1 MTEYIGRYRT
11 ERVVGSGAFATVW
24 LALDETL
31 QAWIAL
37 KVLAENWARDEEIRN
52 RFLEEAR
59 IMWRADSDHIVRIH
73 NVDVLDDG
81 RPYFVMDYADRGSLA
96 LRMTQ
101 RAEAGYGW
109 GVDEVRS
116 TGADMCR
123 GLEVAHS
130 LGVVHRDLKPANVLF
145 QTEPEHRSGRDERLL
160 LTDFGVA
167 RSLATSRGTTIATGT
182 PHYMAPEQADGR
194 ADERSDI
201 YSAGVVL
208 YQLLAGRVPYEH
220 GSLRQLLI
228 AHDTETPPRIET
240 LRDDVPP
247 ALADTVHRA
256 LSIDPDQRIASAGEL
271 RAALEGDHA
280 PPPVSSGDAMN
291 TVGPATFAAVGASQV
306 PSVASAAASPPPS
319 GPPADGPPP
328 GAGPPPGTAAGD
340 GGSGRRRGWW
350 KVVVPLVLVLG
361 GLGAALAV
369 IVSSGDD
376 EGDGPEIT
384 ELVAEPIASVGL
396 DPFFPSLVP
405 SLPDLASLDLPS
417 PDDIDLPTG
426 LIDELGGSVEPAD
439 ISDLAEAVLEGL
451 NPGIGL
457 PTDIDLPE
465 LDLPTVDALPAG
477 GASGPTI
484 SGAAPGLYG
493 GTNVIDVCNRGQLV
507 DFLAENADKA
517 AAWAATQGIRVDQ
530 IPSFVDSLTDV
541 ILQVDTRVTNH
552 GFAGGVANAIDS
564 VLQAG
569 TAVLVDDFGVPRV
582 RCFCGNPLLPARGEL
597 PADVGVIGDT
607 WDGFDAATAVVIA
620 AVGEVPEFVLDDV
633 LTDVV
638 IFRPPGADAV
648 DSTLLPT
655 IVGPSGEIVTAVPIT
670 AGVVVNALGAGET
683 FSTKTVEISLDP
695 SELVWLAV
703 SRADGLIDTETGAGG
718 RDSPDGFPDI
728 DFAGVDDRIVVT
740 VTGPSGATRSAEL
753 DANDAFAA
761 ATGNQAVL
769 YGTYPSVRVVT
780 GTDFGVDPAETT
792 FALVRET
799 GELTSF
805 LDDEGPGNY
814 RFEFSFVNDFTSVG
828 ATPRLTMLLGTA
840 GTAGPTTTPPP
851 TPSPTPTPTAS
862 PTATDTPAIPT
873 PTADIVL
880 GEGDVQ
886 VTLRWTGDADLDL
899 YVTDPTGAQIS
910 YSNTPVSSGGQLDVD
925 TIPGCGVG
933 AGGQVE
939 NVFWPVG
946 AAPPGSYSAFVDVFS
961 DCGNTDI
968 PFSLEIRV
976 DGEVVAS
983 TGGSL
988 GGAELQSET
997 IVANVN

>member
-11 ERVVGSGAFATVW
+11 ERIVGSGAFATVW

-37 KVLAENWARDEEIRN
+37 KVLAENWARDSEIRN

-116 TGADMCR
+116 IGADMCR

-145 QTEPEHRSGRDERLL
+145 QTEPEHRGEREERLL

-182 PHYMAPEQADGR
+182 PHYMAPEQADGQ

-220 GSLRQLLI
+220 GSLRQLLL
-228 AHDTETPPRIET
+228 AHHTETPPRIET
-240 LRDDVPP
+240 LRNDIPP

-256 LSIDPDQRIASAGEL
+256 LSIDPDERIASAAAL
-271 RAALEGDHA
+271 RTALEGDQSV
-280 PPPVSSGDAMN
+280 PPVTSGDAMN
-291 TVGPATFAAVGASQV
+291 TVGPATFAAVGASQAA
-306 PSVASAAASPPPS
+306 PAAAAAVGTPPGDS
-319 GPPADGPPP
+319 TGGPPTDGPPP
-328 GAGPPPGTAAGD
+328 TAATGD
-340 GGSGRRRGWW
+340 GGGGRRRGWW

-361 GLGAALAV
+361 GLGAALAI

-405 SLPDLASLDLPS
+405 SLPDLASLDLPE
-417 PDDIDLPTG
+417 PGDIELPTG

-439 ISDLAEAVLEGL
+439 IGDLAEEVLEGL

-457 PTDIDLPE
+457 PTGIDLPT
-465 LDLPTVDALPAG
+465 LDIPTVDAPPSGA
-477 GASGPTI
+477 ASGPTI

-507 DFLAENADKA
+507 EFLAENADKA
-517 AAWAATQGIRVDQ
+517 AAWAAAQGITVDQ

-552 GFAGGVANAIDS
+552 GFSGGVANAIDS

-582 RCFCGNPLLPARGEL
+582 RCFCGNPLLPARGEI
-597 PADVGVIGDT
+597 PADIGVIGDT

-620 AVGEVPEFVLDDV
+620 AVDEIPEFVLDDV
-633 LTDVV
+633 LSNVV

-648 DSTLLPT
+648 DSTLIPT
-655 IVGPSGEIVTAVPIT
+655 VLGPSGEIVTAVLIT
-670 AGVVVNALGAGET
+670 PGAVVNSLGAGET
-683 FSTKTVEISLDP
+683 FSTESVEVSLDP
-695 SELVWLAV
+695 SELVWLAI
-703 SRADGLIDTETGAGG
+703 SRAEGLVDTETGVGG

-740 VTGPSGATRSAEL
+740 VTAPSGAARTVEL

-780 GTDFGVDPAETT
+780 NTDFDADPAVPT
-792 FALVRET
+792 FSLVRET

-805 LDDEGPGNY
+805 LDDEGPGTY
-814 RFEFSFVNDFTSVG
+814 TFEFSFINDFTTVG
-828 ATPRLTMLLGTA
+828 ATPRLSMLIGTA
-840 GTAGPTTTPPP
+840 GTGGPTTTPPP
-851 TPSPTPTPTAS
+851 TPNPTAS
-862 PTATDTPAIPT
+862 PTTTDTPAIPT

-899 YVTDPTGAQIS
+899 YVTDPTGAEIS
-910 YSNTPVSSGGQLDVD
+910 YSNTPVDSGGQLDVD

-939 NVFWPVG
+939 NVFWPLG
-946 AAPPGSYSAFVDVFS
+946 AAPPGSYSAYVDVFS
-961 DCGNTDI
+961 DCGNSDI

-988 GGAELQSET
+988 GGGQQQSET
-997 IVANVN
+997 IAAEVS